1 MKKIS
6 ILGSTGSIGQ
16 STLSIVRDY
25 PDQFNVVA
33 LCAGQNTDVLFEQIK
48 EFTPEVVS
56 VQTEEARNAL
66 LNKGVTVDILV
77 GENGAC
83 EIAAHAKADAVVCA
97 IVGSSGLRPTLRA
110 IEHQKEVLLA
120 NKESMVVSGAL
131 MNQKIKE
138 HQTVLRPIDSEH
150 SAIFQSIQGTRHQ
163 DIRKI
168 YLTASGGPFFLQ
180 PELDLQT
187 VTKEQALKHP
197 NWNMG
202 PKITIDSAT
211 MMNKGLEVIE
221 AKWLFDLQAAQIE
234 IVIHPQ
240 SIIHSIVEL
249 IDGSSLCQMGVPHM
263 RAPIAY
269 ALSYPNR
276 LENVIE
282 PVNFLE
288 LTKLDFSKPD
298 PKRFP
303 SITLAYAALE
313 SGPTYPAVLN
323 GANEETVAAFLK
335 DLIRFTDIALIND
348 QVLQQYQETATSSI
362 DDYLHADAWGR
373 AKAKEVIEKK
383 RK

>member
-1 MKKIS
+1 
-6 ILGSTGSIGQ
+6 
-16 STLSIVRDY
+16 
-25 PDQFNVVA
+25 
-33 LCAGQNTDVLFEQIK
+33 
-48 EFTPEVVS
+48 
-56 VQTEEARNAL
+56 
-66 LNKGVTVDILV
+66 
-77 GENGAC
+77 
-83 EIAAHAKADAVVCA
+83 
-97 IVGSSGLRPTLRA
+97 
-110 IEHQKEVLLA
+110 
-120 NKESMVVSGAL
+120 
-131 MNQKIKE
+131 
-138 HQTVLRPIDSEH
+138 
-150 SAIFQSIQGTRHQ
+150 
-163 DIRKI
+163 
-168 YLTASGGPFFLQ
+168 
-180 PELDLQT
+180 
-187 VTKEQALKHP
+187 
-197 NWNMG
+197 
-202 PKITIDSAT
+202 
-211 MMNKGLEVIE
+211 
-221 AKWLFDLQAAQIE
+221 LFDLQAAQIE